1 MIIIDDDYSKVHAWA
16 HPQNELLLLVS
27 DIGNSVLG
35 NGITNEVFQVEVGR
49 WHRLRVSTVEPN
61 ANTAALSF
69 NGGDCTVHKVASDG
83 IWHNAALTTYSGS
96 SFDMTGASR
105 ADYAIS
111 CASVGSTTVKWG
123 SGEVATIEAGTF
135 GSNTGSEE
143 TDLGNAPPKPASLT
157 GLNDASV
164 DGTFSITMSGAKINR
179 KMRDEDVPLGVVPY
193 GGIYE
198 WTIGGTGAHPYHQHL
213 YHMLIVEPGGC
224 GFHQEGEFYDTLSA
238 SGSCRVR
245 FYAIDIGQRM
255 VLHCHVLG
263 HEDNGAMTW
272 MDVTGTPSSNQNN
285 VVAPAYQCSGGTPPP
300 PTTTPPPSPSPPPPT
315 ATPPPSPPPTAT
327 NEECS
332 SCDGLSNG
340 SCRACGCNWFRGSCS
355 ANRRELYSN
364 VQDQEEYQWKM
375 QALLEPGI

>member
-1 MIIIDDDYSKVHAWA
+1 MTPGTTYKLTLHNSADDSTLKTNIHTHGLHITGSGDGDDITRFVTGGSCLDYTWDIPSDHPGGTNWYHPHYHTLTNGQTAGGAFGMIIIDDDYSKVHAWA

-49 WHRLRVSTVEPN
+49 WYRLRVSTVEPN

-111 CASVGSTTVKWG
+111 CASVGSTTVEWG

-179 KMRDEDVPLGVVPY
+179 KMWDEDVPLGVVPY

-255 VLHCHVLG
+255 VLVSTFSRDMTCHSIKQTLF
-263 HEDNGAMTW
+263 
-272 MDVTGTPSSNQNN
+272 SSTSFIHII
-285 VVAPAYQCSGGTPPP
+285 ALPRSRP
-300 PTTTPPPSPSPPPPT
+300 
-315 ATPPPSPPPTAT
+315 
-327 NEECS
+327 
-332 SCDGLSNG
+332 
-340 SCRACGCNWFRGSCS
+340 
-355 ANRRELYSN
+355 RR
-364 VQDQEEYQWKM
+364 
-375 QALLEPGI
+375 